1 MFPRNKNLLAIVLLC
16 FSVFMQSCAKDD
28 GLNPENLDGRDGFSG
43 IAAFNAIEGTSKLE
57 LFVDGKLVNKDGE
70 DFSTGGYL
78 SHRTLFPGKRSLE
91 LKTGKGAV
99 LFATEKVF
107 QSPKMY
113 SYFFFGEYKREPLV
127 TEDDVIKPDPGKMK
141 LRLVNLVS
149 DSKLKLDFKYL
160 TSTISHNL
168 EDRVFGLNEYASK
181 EDFTFKI
188 TSTDQK
194 YEDIEI
200 SLDGKD
206 RSVISVVL
214 YSDLQVE
221 GDKKVIKYKIL
232 EL

>member
-16 FSVFMQSCAKDD
+16 FSIFIQSCAKDD
-28 GLNPENLDGRDGFSG
+28 GISPENLEGRDGFSG
-43 IAAFNAIEGTSKLE
+43 IAAFNAIGKNSLILFIDDKQINKEGDYL
-57 LFVDGKLVNKDGE
+57 N
-70 DFSTGGYL
+70 TGGYL
-78 SHRTLFPGKRSLE
+78 GHRTIFPGKRSLE
-91 LKTGKGAV
+91 LKTEGGEV
-99 LFATEKVF
+99 LYATEKVF
-107 QSPKMY
+107 LSPKMY
-113 SYFFFGEYKREPLV
+113 TFFFFGENKYESLV
-127 TEDDVIKPDPGKMK
+127 TEDDVIKADPGKMK
-141 LRLVNLVS
+141 IWLVNLVL

-160 TSTISHNL
+160 TSTVSHNL

-181 EDFTFKI
+181 EDFKFKI

-200 SLDGKD
+200 PLDGKD